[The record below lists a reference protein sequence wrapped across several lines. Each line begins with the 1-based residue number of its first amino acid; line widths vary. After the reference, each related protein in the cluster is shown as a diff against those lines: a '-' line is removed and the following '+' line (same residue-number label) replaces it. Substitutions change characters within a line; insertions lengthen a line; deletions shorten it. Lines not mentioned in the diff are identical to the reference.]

1 MKTINK
7 NRKAF
12 FDYNVLDTYVAG
24 IKLLGSE
31 VKSIRINGLNIT
43 DSYCFIDNNEIF
55 VKGMNIPQLKTS
67 TYDNHEPT
75 RVRKLLLN
83 KKEINKISSSISTD
97 KLTITPL
104 EIILNENNFI
114 KVKIG
119 ICRGKKTYDKSK
131 AIKERDI
138 SREIKNF

>member
-1 MKTINK
+1 MGIISK

-12 FDYNVLDTYVAG
+12 FDYSVLDTYIAG

-31 VKSIRINGLNIT
+31 VKSIRINCLSIS
-43 DSYCFIDNNEIF
+43 DSYGFIEDGEIF
-55 VKGMNIPQLKTS
+55 IKGMNIPQLKTS
-67 TYDNHEPT
+67 EYDNHEPT

-83 KKEINKISSSISTD
+83 KKEINKISMDVSTD
-97 KLTITPL
+97 RLTIIPL

-119 ICRGKKTYDKSK
+119 ICRGKKAYDKSK

-138 SREIKNF
+138 NREIKNF